1 MPQPALPVR
10 RHPGGGERAC
20 RHAHY
25 AVVDLALDTLAAA
38 RSFGVEELLLLT
50 QFAIDACCC
59 STWTNLEEGSIRFDQ
74 RLRQTVPLS
83 SDGQSV

>member
-50 QFAIDACCC
+50 QYMDK
-59 STWTNLEEGSIRFDQ
+59 SRRGKHSIR
-74 RLRQTVPLS
+74 PKA
-83 SDGQSV
+83 